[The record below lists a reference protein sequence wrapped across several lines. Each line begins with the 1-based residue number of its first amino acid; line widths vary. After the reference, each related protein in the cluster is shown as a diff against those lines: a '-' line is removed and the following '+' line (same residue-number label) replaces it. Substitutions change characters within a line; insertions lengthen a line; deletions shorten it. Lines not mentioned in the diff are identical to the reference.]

1 METSRHMREIL
12 ISRALIA
19 FLLFPVMARVLVV
32 DDVAEIRDLMLE
44 ILSLSGHE
52 IATASNGEEAL
63 WKFREMHPDL
73 VLLDIS
79 MPGMN
84 GYDVLRALR
93 ECPEGQNAKVVMM
106 TALSDP
112 KAVQKALELGA
123 RDYFVKGS
131 IEIDHLLNRVD
142 QHVQASN

>member
-1 METSRHMREIL
+1 
-12 ISRALIA
+12 
-19 FLLFPVMARVLVV
+19 MARVLVV
-32 DDVAEIRDLMLE
+32 DDVAEIRSLMIE
-44 ILSLSGHE
+44 ILSISGHE
-52 IATASNGEEAL
+52 VWTAASGEEAL
-63 WKFREMHPDL
+63 WKYQEVTPDL
-73 VLLDIS
+73 ILLDIS

-93 ECPEGQNAKVVMM
+93 ECPGGERAKVIMM

-112 KAVQKALELGA
+112 QAVQEALELGA

-142 QHVQASN
+142 QHIHAAV